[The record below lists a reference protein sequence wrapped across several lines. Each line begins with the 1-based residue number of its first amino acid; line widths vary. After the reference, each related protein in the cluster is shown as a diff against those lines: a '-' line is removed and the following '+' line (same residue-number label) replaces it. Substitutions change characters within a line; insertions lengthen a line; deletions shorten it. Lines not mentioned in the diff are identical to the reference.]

1 MVVLCSFLL
10 MTERFKLLCKLSL
23 DCACCHH
30 NRFHQ
35 AQNLPYL
42 FDAADFC
49 SLTCQWAYLLRF
61 QFVRRWR
68 AKVAQ
73 LTMRQVFPS
82 FSFSLPTLFCR
93 NGLLYPLLFWC
104 IYDFSDSCPCVNN
117 FPTKDHHC
125 RLTNVPSVQ
134 CNCNR
139 ILNPKLLPLH
149 IHMSHY

>member
-1 MVVLCSFLL
+1 
-10 MTERFKLLCKLSL
+10 
-23 DCACCHH
+23 
-30 NRFHQ
+30 
-35 AQNLPYL
+35 
-42 FDAADFC
+42 
-49 SLTCQWAYLLRF
+49 
-61 QFVRRWR
+61 
-68 AKVAQ
+68 
-73 LTMRQVFPS
+73 
-82 FSFSLPTLFCR
+82 
-93 NGLLYPLLFWC
+93 LYPLLFWC